1 MARKNGIIALLTD
14 LGLKDHYVGVMKGT
28 ILSVHPD
35 AKIVDVSHDVEMH
48 DITTAYFLLQNSY
61 RYFPKGTIFV
71 VVVDPGVGT
80 ERSIIGVETTDF
92 TFLAPDNGVLGF
104 LGREEKVRRI
114 VTITNSRYFLQPV
127 SNTFHGRDIFSPV
140 AAHLAKGVDLGKMGE
155 EAETFT
161 RFQTPAPKVVDPG
174 SVVGEVVAIDRFGNL
189 ITNITKDRLPGG
201 SVQIEVGGAVVR
213 EISKTYGARKTRE
226 LLAYLGSSG
235 ALEIAINKGNAAK
248 KLGVRVGDAV
258 RVTKP

>member
-1 MARKNGIIALLTD
+1 MPRKSGPIALLTD
-14 LGLKDHYVGVMKGT
+14 LGVKDHYVGVMKGT

-35 AKIVDVSHDVEMH
+35 ARIVDLSHDVESH
-48 DITTAYFLLQNSY
+48 DVTTAYFLLQNAY

-104 LGREEKVRRI
+104 LGREEKIRRI
-114 VTITNSRYFLQPV
+114 VRITNPKYFLQPV

-140 AAHLAKGVDLGKMGE
+140 AAHLAKGADLGKMGE
-155 EAETFT
+155 KAEAFT
-161 RFQTPAPKVVDPG
+161 RFQAPSVQVAKD

-189 ITNITKDRLPGG
+189 ITNITKERLPEGDV
-201 SVQIEVGGAVVR
+201 SIEIGAAVVR
-213 EISKTYGARKTRE
+213 EISKTYGTRKARE

-248 KLGVRVGDAV
+248 KLGVKVGDAV
-258 RVTKP
+258 RVTRA

>member
-1 MARKNGIIALLTD
+1 MRGPIALLTD
-14 LGLKDHYVGVMKGT
+14 LGVKDHYVGVMKGVV
-28 ILSVHPD
+28 LSVHPG
-35 AKIVDVSHDVEMH
+35 AAIVDLSHEVESHDVM
-48 DITTAYFLLQNSY
+48 TAYFLLQNSY

-104 LGREEKVRRI
+104 LGREEKIRRI
-114 VTITNSRYFLQPV
+114 VKITNPKYFLQPV
-127 SNTFHGRDIFSPV
+127 SNTFHGRDIFAPV

-155 EAETFT
+155 KAAAFT
-161 RFQTPAPKVVDPG
+161 RFQTPSVQEERGA
-174 SVVGEVVAIDRFGNL
+174 VVGEIVAIDRFGNL
-189 ITNITKDRLPGG
+189 ITNIRKVPEGN
-201 SVQIEVGGAVVR
+201 VEVRVGAAVVR
-213 EISKTYGARKTRE
+213 EISKTYGARKARE

-248 KLGVRVGDAV
+248 KLGVKVGDAV
-258 RVTKP
+258 RVTPAT